1 MPRRALALALL
12 GSLALCACAGEPP
25 TGDEPNAPQAAR
37 FGLISVSYGHSWAE
51 SGEGMLLTTAAQF
64 VRYSS
69 LHRDQ
74 VGRLLALPLDPDRDL
89 PGLERCR
96 VDDLSV
102 DLASSAPTEPESGS
116 VELLEA
122 GDLQVQTPG
131 RNFRLAPKHYPGLL
145 PFISGVVYGEA
156 EASLVENA
164 GKVRASSGGGEV
176 GSFVAQL
183 GSPSLP
189 RLLQVGQ
196 AQPSQ
201 AIGLL
206 RDRDLAIRWQPP
218 TDAQAGD
225 VLYVELRFS
234 KGQREQALRCRPL
247 DDGSFDVPQAM
258 LAEVNGPAVLE
269 IARLRRTPFSA
280 TGLDQAELRV
290 TVRDTATLQ

>member
-1 MPRRALALALL
+1 MSRLALALL
-12 GSLALCACAGEPP
+12 ASVALAACAGEPP
-25 TGDEPNAPQAAR
+25 PGEEPNVPQAAR
-37 FGLISVSYGHSWAE
+37 FGLISVTYGHSWAE
-51 SGEGMLLTTAAQF
+51 SGDGMLLTTAAQF
-64 VRYSS
+64 VRYSA

-74 VGRLLALPLDPDRDL
+74 VGRLLALPLDPDGDL

-122 GDLQVQTPG
+122 GDLQVQTQG

-164 GKVRASSGGGEV
+164 ANVHASSNGGETV
-176 GSFVAQL
+176 GPFVAQL

-189 RLLQVGQ
+189 RLLQVGA

-206 RDRDLAIRWQPP
+206 HDRDLQVRWQPP

-225 VLYVELRFS
+225 VLYLELRFS
-234 KGQREQALRCRPL
+234 KGTREQALRCRPL
-247 DDGSFDVPQAM
+247 DDGSFDIPQAL
-258 LAEVNGPAVLE
+258 LADVNGNAVLE
-269 IARLRRTPFSA
+269 IARLRRTPFST

-290 TVRDTATLQ
+290 TVRDTAALQ